1 MCSLIYMCSLI
12 QYMIGLLYDL
22 RYLRNTYIYIY
33 IYIYVLLYMC
43 SLVYMCSLIQY
54 MIGLLYVFLT
64 CIYVSIGQQQQAV
77 ELGTL

>member
-1 MCSLIYMCSLI
+1 
-12 QYMIGLLYDL
+12 
-22 RYLRNTYIYIY
+22 
-33 IYIYVLLYMC
+33 MC